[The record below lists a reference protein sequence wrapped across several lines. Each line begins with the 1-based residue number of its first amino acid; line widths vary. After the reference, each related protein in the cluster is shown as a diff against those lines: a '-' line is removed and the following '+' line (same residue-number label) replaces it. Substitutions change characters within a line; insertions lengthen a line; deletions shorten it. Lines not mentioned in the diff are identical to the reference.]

1 MMTVADFLLPVF
13 ALVFLTFL
21 LLLRT
26 AFGRV
31 SHLRSGEVRPE
42 DIALGQQ
49 GWPQK
54 TTQFGNAFKNQL
66 ELPVLF
72 YVLIA
77 FILITRVGDLLL
89 LVLAWI
95 FVALR
100 FVHAYIHTTNNIV
113 MLRGR
118 VYGGGL
124 VVLLAMW
131 VIFAVKILAGI

>member
-1 MMTVADFLLPVF
+1 MTVAEFLLPVF
-13 ALVFLTFL
+13 ALVLLTFL

-31 SHLRSGEVRPE
+31 SHLRSGEVRAE
-42 DIALGQQ
+42 DIALGQP
-49 GWPQK
+49 GWPK
-54 TTQFGNAFKNQL
+54 RTTQFGNAFKNQL

-72 YVLIA
+72 YLLIA

-95 FVALR
+95 FVVLR
-100 FVHAYIHTTNNIV
+100 YVHAYIHTTDNV
-113 MLRGR
+113 VLQRGR
-118 VYGGGL
+118 VYGAGL

-131 VIFAVKILAGI
+131 VIFAIKILAGI

>member
-1 MMTVADFLLPVF
+1 MTVTDFLLPVF
-13 ALVFLTFL
+13 VLVFMTFV

-26 AFGRV
+26 AIGRV
-31 SHLRSGEVRPE
+31 SSLRSGEVKPN
-42 DIALGQQ
+42 DIALGEP
-49 GWPQK
+49 GWPTK
-54 TTQFGNAFKNQL
+54 TTQYGNAFKNQL

-72 YVLIA
+72 YVLVA

-95 FVALR
+95 FVILR
-100 FVHAYIHTTNNIV
+100 LVHAYVHTTNNNV
-113 MLRGR
+113 LTRGR

-131 VIFAVKILAGI
+131 VIFAVKILTGT

>member
-1 MMTVADFLLPVF
+1 MTVADFLLPVF
-13 ALVFLTFL
+13 VLVFLTFA

-31 SHLRSGEVRPE
+31 SSLRSGEVRPD
-42 DIALGQQ
+42 DIALGEP
-49 GWPQK
+49 GWPKK

-77 FILITRVGDLLL
+77 FILITRVGDVLL

-95 FVALR
+95 FVILR
-100 FVHAYIHTTNNIV
+100 IVHAYVHTTNNV
-113 MLRGR
+113 VLVRGR
-118 VYGGGL
+118 VYGAGL

-131 VIFAVKILAGI
+131 IIFAVKILAGI

>member
-1 MMTVADFLLPVF
+1 MTVAEFLLPVF
-13 ALVFLTFL
+13 VLVFLTFA

-31 SHLRSGEVRPE
+31 SNLRSGEVRSE
-42 DIALGQQ
+42 DVALGEP
-49 GWPQK
+49 GWPK
-54 TTQFGNAFKNQL
+54 KVTQYGNAFKNQL

-77 FILITRVGDLLL
+77 FILITRVGDVLL

-95 FVALR
+95 FVILR
-100 FVHAYIHTTNNIV
+100 IVHAYIHTTSNIV
-113 MLRGR
+113 LLRGR

>member
-1 MMTVADFLLPVF
+1 MTDTDFLLPVF
-13 ALVFLTFL
+13 VLVLLTFL

-31 SHLRSGEVRPE
+31 SNMRSGEVRPE
-42 DIALGQQ
+42 DIALGEP
-49 GWPQK
+49 GWPK
-54 TTQFGNAFKNQL
+54 TTTQYGNAFKNQL

-95 FVALR
+95 FVILR
-100 FVHAYIHTTNNIV
+100 VAHAYVHTTNNV
-113 MLRGR
+113 VLLRGR

-131 VIFAVKILAGI
+131 VVFAVKILAGI

>member
-1 MMTVADFLLPVF
+1 MTVADFLLPVF
-13 ALVFLTFL
+13 VLVFLTFL

-26 AFGRV
+26 AVGRV
-31 SHLRSGEVRPE
+31 SNLRSGEVKTD
-42 DIALGQQ
+42 DIALGQP

-54 TTQFGNAFKNQL
+54 TTQYGNAFKNQL

-89 LVLAWI
+89 LVLAWV
-95 FVALR
+95 FVASR
-100 FVHAYIHTTNNIV
+100 IVHAYVHTTSNIV

-118 VYGGGL
+118 MYGGSL

-131 VIFAVKILAGI
+131 IIFAIKILAGV

>member
-1 MMTVADFLLPVF
+1 MTVADFLLPVF
-13 ALVFLTFL
+13 VLVFLTFAL
-21 LLLRT
+21 LLKT
-26 AFGRV
+26 AFARI
-31 SHLRSGEVRPE
+31 SHLRSGDVKVD
-42 DIALGQQ
+42 DIALGEP
-49 GWPQK
+49 GWPKK

-95 FVALR
+95 FVILR
-100 FVHAYIHTTNNIV
+100 FAHAYVHTTSNTV

-131 VIFAVKILAGI
+131 IIFAVKIITGI

>member
-1 MMTVADFLLPVF
+1 MTVADFLLPVF
-13 ALVFLTFL
+13 VQVFLTFA

-26 AFGRV
+26 AVGRLE
-31 SHLRSGEVRPE
+31 SFRSGQVKPQ
-42 DIALGQQ
+42 DIALGEP
-49 GWPQK
+49 GWPKK

-72 YVLIA
+72 YVLVA
-77 FILITRVGDLLL
+77 FILITRVGDVLL

-95 FVALR
+95 FVVLR
-100 FVHAYIHTTNNIV
+100 LVHAYVHTTNNNV
-113 MLRGR
+113 LLRGR

-131 VIFAVKILAGI
+131 VIFAVKILTAT

>member
-1 MMTVADFLLPVF
+1 MTVTDFLLPVF
-13 ALVFLTFL
+13 VLVFMTFV

-26 AFGRV
+26 AMARV
-31 SHLRSGEVRPE
+31 SSLRSGEVNPD
-42 DIALGQQ
+42 DIALGEP
-49 GWPQK
+49 GWSKK
-54 TTQFGNAFKNQL
+54 TTQYGNAFKNQL

-72 YVLIA
+72 YVLVA

-95 FVALR
+95 FVVLR
-100 FVHAYIHTTNNIV
+100 LAHAYVHTTNNIV
-113 MLRGR
+113 LVRGR

-131 VIFAVKILAGI
+131 VIFAVKILTGT

>member
-1 MMTVADFLLPVF
+1 MTVADFLLPVF
-13 ALVFLTFL
+13 VLVFLTFA

-31 SHLRSGEVRPE
+31 SSLRSGEVRPD
-42 DIALGQQ
+42 DIALGEP
-49 GWPQK
+49 GWPK
-54 TTQFGNAFKNQL
+54 RTTQFGNAFKNQL

-77 FILITRVGDLLL
+77 FILITRVGDVLL

-95 FVALR
+95 FVILR
-100 FVHAYIHTTNNIV
+100 VVHAYIHTTNNIV
-113 MLRGR
+113 LLRGR

-124 VVLLAMW
+124 VALLAMW
-131 VIFAVKILAGI
+131 IIFAVKILTGI

>member
-1 MMTVADFLLPVF
+1 MTVADFLLPVF
-13 ALVFLTFL
+13 VLVFLTFA

-31 SHLRSGEVRPE
+31 SSLRSGEVRSD
-42 DIALGQQ
+42 DIALGEP
-49 GWPQK
+49 GWPK
-54 TTQFGNAFKNQL
+54 KVTQFGNAFKNQL

-95 FVALR
+95 FVILR
-100 FVHAYIHTTNNIV
+100 LVHAYVHTTNNV
-113 MLRGR
+113 VLVRGR
-118 VYGGGL
+118 VYGAGL

-131 VIFAVKILAGI
+131 IIFAVKILAGI

>member
-1 MMTVADFLLPVF
+1 MTVADFLLPVF
-13 ALVFLTFL
+13 VLVFLTFA

-26 AFGRV
+26 AFERT
-31 SHLRSGEVRPE
+31 SNFRSGEVRPD
-42 DIALGQQ
+42 DIALGEP
-49 GWPQK
+49 GWPKK

-95 FVALR
+95 FVILR
-100 FVHAYIHTTNNIV
+100 LLHAYVHTTNNV
-113 MLRGR
+113 VLVRGR
-118 VYGGGL
+118 VYGAGL

-131 VIFAVKILAGI
+131 VIFAVKILTGI

>member
-1 MMTVADFLLPVF
+1 MTVTDFLLPVF
-13 ALVFLTFL
+13 VLVLLTFL

-31 SHLRSGEVRPE
+31 SNMRSGEVRPE
-42 DIALGQQ
+42 DIALGEP
-49 GWPQK
+49 GWPK
-54 TTQFGNAFKNQL
+54 TTTQYGNAFKNQL

-95 FVALR
+95 FVIFRVA
-100 FVHAYIHTTNNIV
+100 HAYVHTTNNV
-113 MLRGR
+113 VLLRGR

-131 VIFAVKILAGI
+131 VVFAVKILTGI